1 LPIKNS
7 AKIGKEP
14 KTLKKIIL
22 ISIAITILLA
32 GAGGGY
38 YFFVYAADDDNKTS
52 EVEVDTREYHYVEI
66 PPVVAN
72 FQVGKK
78 MRYVQVTTSVQT
90 RDENSKKTVEK
101 NLPLIQSEL
110 LLLMQQSDFDSISSV
125 DGKALLLKD
134 IEGKILAMFGDMPSF
149 EIERAMMTGFV
160 IQ

>member
-1 LPIKNS
+1 MPIKNS

-22 ISIAITILLA
+22 ISTAITILLA

-38 YFFVYAADDDNKTS
+38 YFFVYAADDDNKTT

-110 LLLMQQSDFDSISSV
+110 LLLIQQSDFDSISSV

>member
-22 ISIAITILLA
+22 ISIAIIILLA

-52 EVEVDTREYHYVEI
+52 EVKIDTREYHYVEI

>member
-52 EVEVDTREYHYVEI
+52 EVEIDTREYHYVEI

>member
-22 ISIAITILLA
+22 ISTAITILLA

-52 EVEVDTREYHYVEI
+52 EVEIDTREYHYVEI

>member
-1 LPIKNS
+1 
-7 AKIGKEP
+7 
-14 KTLKKIIL
+14 
-22 ISIAITILLA
+22 
-32 GAGGGY
+32 
-38 YFFVYAADDDNKTS
+38 VYAADDDNKTT

>member
-1 LPIKNS
+1 MPIKNS

-22 ISIAITILLA
+22 ISTAITILLA

-52 EVEVDTREYHYVEI
+52 EVEIDTREYHYVEI

>member
-1 LPIKNS
+1 MPIKNS

-22 ISIAITILLA
+22 ISIAIIILLA

-52 EVEVDTREYHYVEI
+52 EVEIDTREYHYVEI

>member
-22 ISIAITILLA
+22 ISTAIIILLA
-32 GAGGGY
+32 GAGAGY
-38 YFFVYAADDDNKTS
+38 YFFIYAADDDNKTT
-52 EVEVDTREYHYVEI
+52 EIEVDTREYHYVEI

>member
-22 ISIAITILLA
+22 ISIAIIILLA

-52 EVEVDTREYHYVEI
+52 EVEIDTREYHYVEI